1 MIDYKKVLSKYTTPM
16 FIYDA
21 NELDNRIN
29 YLRSKLDY
37 NLVYAIK
44 ANTFIAKEVEPLVDR
59 FEICSEG
66 EYRVCE
72 RLNIPRNKMVI
83 SGVNKDSLFIEELI
97 SKYNDVL
104 IYTVESIKHYEL
116 LNTLSKK
123 YKRNINILLRV
134 TSGNQFGISE
144 EDLYYILDN
153 LDNKYITFKGIEY
166 FSGTQK
172 HSLKR
177 IEKEITYLKELTT
190 TIEEKYNIN
199 IEEIE
204 YGPGL
209 PVFYFQDDEFNEEEF
224 LTEVNNIL
232 KLISDK
238 VISLE
243 LGRSIA
249 SSCGSYLTSV
259 VDLKN
264 NKNGNFVI
272 LDGGINQLVYYG
284 QTMAMRIPHYELI
297 QSTPSKDTDTY
308 NLCGSLCTINDILV
322 KNLTTPKLNI
332 NDTFV
337 FKYTGAYSITEGI
350 ALFLTRN
357 LPKVLIINKNN
368 DIIQVRDE
376 LNTSDINSP
385 IYKGE

>member
-232 KLISDK
+232 KLISNK
-238 VISLE
+238 TISLE

-297 QSTPSKDTDTY
+297 QSTPSKDNDTY

>member
-104 IYTVESIKHYEL
+104 IYTVESLKHYEL

-166 FSGTQK
+166 YSGTQK

-177 IEKEITYLKELTT
+177 VEKEITYLKELTT

-232 KLISDK
+232 KIISDK
-238 VISLE
+238 TISLE

-376 LNTSDINSP
+376 LSTSSINSP

>member
-232 KLISDK
+232 KLISNK
-238 VISLE
+238 TISLE

-297 QSTPSKDTDTY
+297 QSTPSKEEDTY